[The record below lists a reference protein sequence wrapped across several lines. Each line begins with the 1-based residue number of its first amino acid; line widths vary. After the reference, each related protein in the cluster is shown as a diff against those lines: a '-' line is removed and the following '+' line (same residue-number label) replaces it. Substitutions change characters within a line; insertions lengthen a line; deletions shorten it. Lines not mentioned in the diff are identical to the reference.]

1 MKRITALLICILCL
15 PCLSVADNEYYTISQ
30 IREQAETLTDGTL
43 VIETLKGRYPV
54 SLEIPEVDQLPV
66 ITITFPDP
74 DQAPPV
80 PEGGAEEERRPG
92 NAGYMTGWAV
102 KLRKEKLIGAP
113 IKGVMRI
120 SRFGPDAQADDSPLT
135 MAEAIAFADQTLNS
149 GSGNPVFRLH
159 RSWANS
165 RQYRAKGLQPSM
177 DQPVDS
183 TGYYSLEYEQAF
195 HGLPYYGHI
204 SHYYALVSGYDR
216 KPGTLPLGQCTF
228 NIFSPECY
236 WYYLDMSNE
245 SGILAN
251 DIPLCSLSDVIQ
263 ALKQSGGSEI
273 NLEPHK
279 PTRLRLVY
287 LSMNNPEDRQGN
299 PVLLP
304 FWVLEDDDE
313 PESAAT
319 PAALVNAQTGL
330 LVDTDAP
337 KDKGQRSEAVWLTWD
352 DVK

>member
-1 MKRITALLICILCL
+1 M
-15 PCLSVADNEYYTISQ
+15 SVADNEYYTISQ
-30 IREQAETLTDGTL
+30 IREQAETLTDGTIE
-43 VIETLKGRYPV
+43 IETLKGRYPV

-80 PEGGAEEERRPG
+80 PEG
-92 NAGYMTGWAV
+92 WAV
-102 KLRKEKLIGAP
+102 KLRKGKLLGAP
-113 IKGVMRI
+113 IKGAMRI
-120 SRFGPDAQADDSPLT
+120 SRFGPDAQADESPLT

-251 DIPLCSLSDVIQ
+251 DIPLCSGI
-263 ALKQSGGSEI
+263 
-273 NLEPHK
+273 
-279 PTRLRLVY
+279 
-287 LSMNNPEDRQGN
+287 
-299 PVLLP
+299 
-304 FWVLEDDDE
+304 
-313 PESAAT
+313 
-319 PAALVNAQTGL
+319 
-330 LVDTDAP
+330 
-337 KDKGQRSEAVWLTWD
+337 EAVRR
-352 DVK
+352 K

>member
-15 PCLSVADNEYYTISQ
+15 PWLAVADNEYYTISQ
-30 IREQAETLTDGTL
+30 VREQAEALTDGT
-43 VIETLKGRYPV
+43 IEIVTLKGHYTV

-80 PEGGAEEERRPG
+80 PEGGAEEERGPG
-92 NAGYMTGWAV
+92 NTGFLTGWSV
-102 KLRKEKLIGAP
+102 KLRKEKLIGTP
-113 IKGVMRI
+113 IKGTMRI
-120 SRFGPDAQADDSPLT
+120 SRFGPDAQADESPLT
-135 MAEAIAFADQTLNS
+135 MDEAIAFADQTLNS
-149 GSGNPVFRLH
+149 NNSNSAFRLH

-165 RQYRAKGLQPSM
+165 RQYRKKGLQPSM

-204 SHYYALVSGYDR
+204 SQYYAVVSGYDR
-216 KPGTLPLGQCTF
+216 LPGTLPLGQCTF

-236 WYYLDMSNE
+236 WYSLDMSNE
-245 SGILAN
+245 SGILADN
-251 DIPLCSLSDVIQ
+251 IPLCSLSAVIE
-263 ALKQSGGSEI
+263 ALKQSCGSEI
-273 NLEPHK
+273 NLDPCK

-287 LSMNNPEDRQGN
+287 LSMNNPEDRGGN

-313 PESAAT
+313 PESAAI
-319 PAALVNAQTGL
+319 PVALVNAQTGFMI
-330 LVDTDAP
+330 DTDAP
-337 KDKGQRSEAVWLTWD
+337 KDNGQRSDAVWITWD
-352 DVK
+352 AVN